1 MRRKETHRPM
11 STSSSSSPPPVI
23 ESIVAREILDS
34 RGTPTVEVDVRLQGG
49 AFGRA
54 GVPSGASTG
63 SREAIELRDGG
74 TRYKGKGVQRAV
86 GHVNSVLAPALR
98 GMVASDQRALDD
110 RLRQIDGT
118 DNKGRLG
125 ANAILGISMAA
136 ARAAAMASHTPLYR
150 WLGPGTTLPVPLLNV
165 LNGGAHADNSV
176 DLQEFMIVPVGAP
189 TFAEALRMGA
199 ETYASLKALLKK
211 RGLTTAVGDE
221 GGFAPNVSN
230 LQALE
235 LLLSAIE
242 ATGLRAGTD
251 IALALDAAASEFYED
266 GTYVFKKSDGSRRS
280 SDEMISFWED
290 WVRQYPIWSIE
301 DGLSEEDWGGWQN
314 LTRRLGDRVLLVG
327 DDVFV
332 TNPAI
337 LERGIREKVAN
348 AALIKLNQIGTL
360 TETQDAIAM
369 ARAAGYANII
379 SHRSGETPDDFIADL
394 TVATNAGLIKTGA
407 PARGERLA
415 KYNQLLR
422 IEEELGST
430 GKYAGRTPFGRA
442 Q

>member
-1 MRRKETHRPM
+1 M
-11 STSSSSSPPPVI
+11 SQSPASPIAESSTDTAI
-23 ESIVAREILDS
+23 ESVWAREILDS

-54 GVPSGASTG
+54 AVPSGASTG

-74 TRYKGKGVQRAV
+74 SRYKGKGVQRAV
-86 GHVNSVLAPALR
+86 GHVNTVLAPALR
-98 GMVASDQRALDD
+98 GLRASDQRALDD

-125 ANAILGISMAA
+125 ANAILGISMAV
-136 ARAAAMASHTPLYR
+136 ARAAAAASHTPLYR
-150 WLGPGTTLPVPLLNV
+150 YLGAGTTLPVPLLNV

-176 DLQEFMIVPVGAP
+176 DLQEFMIAPIGAP
-189 TFAEALRMGA
+189 SFAEALRMGA
-199 ETYASLKALLKK
+199 ETYQSLKSILKK

-221 GGFAPNVSN
+221 GGFAPNVGN
-230 LQALE
+230 LEALE
-235 LLLSAIE
+235 LLLQAIE
-242 ATGLRAGTD
+242 HAGLKAGSD
-251 IALALDAAASEFYED
+251 MVLALDAAASEFYED
-266 GTYVFKKSDGSRRS
+266 GSYVFKKSDGSRRT
-280 SDEMISFWED
+280 SDEMIAFWED
-290 WVRQYPIWSIE
+290 WVNKYPIWSIE
-301 DGLSEEDWGGWQN
+301 DGLSEGDWSGWQR
-314 LTRRLGDRVLLVG
+314 LTERLGGRVLLVG

-337 LERGIREKVAN
+337 IERAISDKLAN

-360 TETQDAIAM
+360 TETKDAIAM

-379 SHRSGETPDDFIADL
+379 SHRSGETSGDFIADL
-394 TVATNAGLIKTGA
+394 VVAENTGLIKTGA

-422 IEEELGST
+422 IEEQLGST
-430 GKYAGRTPFGRA
+430 ARYAGRTAFARTSA
-442 Q
+442 AS

>member
-1 MRRKETHRPM
+1 M
-11 STSSSSSPPPVI
+11 SQSPASPIAESSTDTAI
-23 ESIVAREILDS
+23 ESVWAREILDS

-54 GVPSGASTG
+54 AVPSGASTG

-74 TRYKGKGVQRAV
+74 SRYKGKGVQRAV
-86 GHVNSVLAPALR
+86 GHVNTVLAPALR
-98 GMVASDQRALDD
+98 GLRASDQRALDD

-125 ANAILGISMAA
+125 ANAILGISMAV
-136 ARAAAMASHTPLYR
+136 ARAAAAASHTPLYR
-150 WLGPGTTLPVPLLNV
+150 YLGAGTTLPVPLLNV

-176 DLQEFMIVPVGAP
+176 DLQEFMIAPIGAP
-189 TFAEALRMGA
+189 SFAEALRMGA
-199 ETYASLKALLKK
+199 ETYQSLKSILKK

-221 GGFAPNVSN
+221 GGFAPNVGN
-230 LQALE
+230 LEALE
-235 LLLSAIE
+235 LLLQAIE
-242 ATGLRAGTD
+242 HAGLKAGSD
-251 IALALDAAASEFYED
+251 MVLALDAAASEFYED
-266 GTYVFKKSDGSRRS
+266 GSYVFKKSDGSRRS
-280 SDEMISFWED
+280 SDEMIAFWED
-290 WVRQYPIWSIE
+290 WVNKYPIWSIE
-301 DGLSEEDWGGWQN
+301 DGLSEGDWSGWQR
-314 LTRRLGDRVLLVG
+314 LTERLGSRVLLVG

-337 LERGIREKVAN
+337 IERAISDKLAN

-360 TETQDAIAM
+360 TETKDAIAT

-379 SHRSGETPDDFIADL
+379 SHRSGETSDDFIADL
-394 TVATNAGLIKTGA
+394 VVAENTGLIKTGA

-422 IEEELGST
+422 IEEQLGST
-430 GKYAGRTPFGRA
+430 ARYAGRTAFARTSA
-442 Q
+442 AS

>member
-1 MRRKETHRPM
+1 M
-11 STSSSSSPPPVI
+11 SQSPASSIVESSPDTTI
-23 ESIVAREILDS
+23 ESVWAREILDS

-49 AFGRA
+49 ARGRA

-74 TRYKGKGVQRAV
+74 SRYKGKGVQRAV
-86 GHVNSVLAPALR
+86 GHVNTVLAPALR
-98 GMVASDQRALDD
+98 GLRATDQRALDD

-125 ANAILGISMAA
+125 ANALLGISMAV
-136 ARAAAMASHTPLYR
+136 ARAAAAATHSPLYR
-150 WLGPGTTLPVPLLNV
+150 YLGAGTTLPVPLLNV

-176 DLQEFMIVPVGAP
+176 DLQEFMIAPIGAP
-189 TFAEALRMGA
+189 TFAEAMRMGA
-199 ETYASLKALLKK
+199 ETYQSLKSILKR

-221 GGFAPNVSN
+221 GGFAPNVGN
-230 LQALE
+230 LEALE
-235 LLLSAIE
+235 LLLQAIDH
-242 ATGLRAGTD
+242 AGLKAGTD
-251 IALALDAAASEFYED
+251 IVLALDAAASEFYED

-280 SDEMISFWED
+280 SDEMIAFWEH
-290 WVRQYPIWSIE
+290 WVNNYPIWSIE
-301 DGLSEEDWGGWQN
+301 DGLSEGDWTGWQR
-314 LTRRLGDRVLLVG
+314 LTERLGSRVLLVG

-337 LERGIREKVAN
+337 IERAIADKLAN

-360 TETQDAIAM
+360 TETKDAIAT
-369 ARAAGYANII
+369 ARNAGYANII
-379 SHRSGETPDDFIADL
+379 SHRSGETSDDFIADL
-394 TVATNAGLIKTGA
+394 VVAENTGLIKTGA

-422 IEEELGST
+422 IEEELGSAAR
-430 GKYAGRTPFGRA
+430 YAGRGAFGRKGSA
-442 Q
+442 S

>member
-1 MRRKETHRPM
+1 M
-11 STSSSSSPPPVI
+11 STTTSTPPVI
-23 ESIVAREILDS
+23 ESVWAREILDS

-54 GVPSGASTG
+54 AVPSGASTG

-74 TRYKGKGVQRAV
+74 SRYKGKGVKKAV
-86 GHVNSVLAPALR
+86 GHVNTVLAPALR
-98 GMVASDQRALDD
+98 GMVASDQRAIDD

-125 ANAILGISMAA
+125 ANAILGISMAV
-136 ARAAAMASHTPLYR
+136 ARAAAASSHTPLYR
-150 WLGPGTTLPVPLLNV
+150 YLGAGSMLPVPLLNV

-176 DLQEFMIVPVGAP
+176 DLQEFMIAP
-189 TFAEALRMGA
+189 IAAPSFAEALRMGA
-199 ETYASLKALLKK
+199 ETYQSLKSILKK

-221 GGFAPNVSN
+221 GGFAPNVGN
-230 LQALE
+230 LEALE
-235 LLLSAIE
+235 LLLQAIE
-242 ATGLRAGTD
+242 ATGLKAGTD
-251 IALALDAAASEFYED
+251 MVLALDAAASEFYED

-280 SDEMISFWED
+280 SDEMIAFWED
-290 WVRQYPIWSIE
+290 WVNQYPIWSIE
-301 DGLSEEDWGGWQN
+301 DGLSEEDWTGWQR
-314 LTRRLGDRVLLVG
+314 LTQRLGRRVRLVG

-337 LERGIREKVAN
+337 IERAIRENVAN
-348 AALIKLNQIGTL
+348 AVLIKLNQIGTL
-360 TETQDAIAM
+360 TETQDAIAT
-369 ARAAGYANII
+369 ARAAGYVNII
-379 SHRSGETPDDFIADL
+379 SHRSGETSDDFIADL

-422 IEEELGST
+422 IEEELGSSAT
-430 GKYAGRTPFGRA
+430 YAGRAPFGRG
-442 Q
+442 

>member
-1 MRRKETHRPM
+1 M
-11 STSSSSSPPPVI
+11 STASTPPVI
-23 ESIVAREILDS
+23 ESVRAREILDS

-49 AFGRA
+49 ALGRA
-54 GVPSGASTG
+54 AVPSGASTG

-74 TRYKGKGVQRAV
+74 SRFKGKGVLKAV
-86 GHVNSVLAPALR
+86 GHVNTVLAPALR
-98 GMVASDQRALDD
+98 GMAASDQRAIDD

-125 ANAILGISMAA
+125 ANAILGISMAV
-136 ARAAAMASHTPLYR
+136 ARAVAAHNHTPLYR
-150 WLGPGTTLPVPLLNV
+150 YLGAGSTLPVPLLNV

-176 DLQEFMIVPVGAP
+176 DLQEFMIAPIGAP
-189 TFAEALRMGA
+189 SFSEAMRMGA
-199 ETYASLKALLKK
+199 ETYQSLKSILKK

-221 GGFAPNVSN
+221 GGFAPNVGN
-230 LQALE
+230 LEALE
-235 LLLSAIE
+235 LLLQAIDH
-242 ATGLRAGTD
+242 AGLKAGTD
-251 IALALDAAASEFYED
+251 MVLALDAAASEFYED

-280 SDEMISFWED
+280 SDEMIAFWED
-290 WVRQYPIWSIE
+290 WVNKYPIWSIE
-301 DGLSEEDWGGWQN
+301 DGLSEGDWTGWQR
-314 LTRRLGDRVLLVG
+314 LTERLGKRVLLVG

-337 LERGIREKVAN
+337 IERAIREKVAN

-360 TETQDAIAM
+360 TETQDAIAT

-379 SHRSGETPDDFIADL
+379 SHRSGETSDDFIADL
-394 TVATNAGLIKTGA
+394 TVATDAGLIKTGA

-422 IEEELGST
+422 IEEELGSAAT
-430 GKYAGRTPFGRA
+430 FAGRAPFGRSA
-442 Q
+442 

>member
-1 MRRKETHRPM
+1 M
-11 STSSSSSPPPVI
+11 SQSPAPSIAESATDTAI
-23 ESIVAREILDS
+23 ESVWAREILDS
-34 RGTPTVEVDVRLQGG
+34 RGTPTVEVDVRLGGG

-54 GVPSGASTG
+54 AVPSGASTG

-74 TRYKGKGVQRAV
+74 SRYKGKGVQRAV
-86 GHVNSVLAPALR
+86 GHVNTVLAPALR
-98 GMVASDQRALDD
+98 GLQATDQRALDD

-125 ANAILGISMAA
+125 ANAILGISMAV
-136 ARAAAMASHTPLYR
+136 ARAAAAAARIPLYR
-150 WLGPGTTLPVPLLNV
+150 YLGGGTTLPVPLLNV

-176 DLQEFMIVPVGAP
+176 DLQEFMIAPIGAP
-189 TFAEALRMGA
+189 SFAEAMRMGA
-199 ETYASLKALLKK
+199 ETYQALKAILKK

-221 GGFAPNVSN
+221 GGFAPNVGN
-230 LQALE
+230 LEALE
-235 LLLSAIE
+235 LLLQAIDH
-242 ATGLRAGTD
+242 TGMKAGTD
-251 IALALDAAASEFYED
+251 MVLALDAAASEFYED

-280 SDEMISFWED
+280 SDEMIAFWED
-290 WVRQYPIWSIE
+290 WVNKYPIWSIE
-301 DGLSEEDWGGWQN
+301 DGLSEGDWTGWQR
-314 LTRRLGDRVLLVG
+314 LTQRLGGRVLLVG

-337 LERGIREKVAN
+337 IERAISDKLAN

-360 TETQDAIAM
+360 TETKDAIAM

-379 SHRSGETPDDFIADL
+379 SHRSGETSDDFIADL
-394 TVATNAGLIKTGA
+394 VVAENTGLIKTGA

-422 IEEELGST
+422 IEEELGSA
-430 GKYAGRTPFGRA
+430 GRYAGRSAFGRA
-442 Q
+442 SVAS